1 MITRLLRSCETRLG
15 MTGWVVWF
23 WDSIAGYKV
32 VQLFSLVCLS
42 LRVASW
48 LNSGEAFVTA
58 SRFSN
63 FMFSSGYCYVS
74 RWIKMVISSLRL
86 GVLTTACIF
95 LLDLT
100 VLLMILQMLGG
111 LREVSKLQKVCL
123 DMDVT
128 AEASP
133 LKKDSRVNP
142 YHQNELKTQTRDQ
155 NLFIKIIG
163 NVWND
168 RARWW
173 GRKNCQ
179 SCAGRRRR
187 RRIACWWNCGLT
199 SKTNSNWRASR
210 RRWNIRRARRNSLTA
225 STFSWHHHRCGTT
238 ASGVGVDR

>member
-111 LREVSKLQKVCL
+111 LREVSKL
-123 DMDVT
+123 T

-133 LKKDSRVNP
+133 LKKDSRVHP

-155 NLFIKIIG
+155 NLSHQNHRQRLERQGEMMRQEKLS
-163 NVWND
+163 
-168 RARWW
+168 
-173 GRKNCQ
+173 KL
-179 SCAGRRRR
+179 
-187 RRIACWWNCGLT
+187 CG
-199 SKTNSNWRASR
+199 
-210 RRWNIRRARRNSLTA
+210 
-225 STFSWHHHRCGTT
+225 
-238 ASGVGVDR
+238 

>member
-1 MITRLLRSCETRLG
+1 
-15 MTGWVVWF
+15 
-23 WDSIAGYKV
+23 
-32 VQLFSLVCLS
+32 
-42 LRVASW
+42 
-48 LNSGEAFVTA
+48 
-58 SRFSN
+58 
-63 FMFSSGYCYVS
+63 MFSSGDCYVS

-168 RARWW
+168 RAR
-173 GRKNCQ
+173 
-179 SCAGRRRR
+179 
-187 RRIACWWNCGLT
+187 
-199 SKTNSNWRASR
+199 
-210 RRWNIRRARRNSLTA
+210 
-225 STFSWHHHRCGTT
+225 
-238 ASGVGVDR
+238 